1 MITPKEVFI
10 IPSLAKRIN
19 RGKLK
24 EIPGTARAS
33 INPRKILFLP
43 LKLNLAKAYPP
54 IIPIVIAIIVLTE
67 DIITEFIKYLK
78 AGTDTYPFIL
88 NICVN

>member
-1 MITPKEVFI
+1 MFI

-24 EIPGTARAS
+24 EIPGTALAS
-33 INPRKILFLP
+33 ISPRKILFLP

-54 IIPIVIAIIVLTE
+54 IIPIVIAMIVLKRE
-67 DIITEFIKYLK
+67 IIIEFFKY
-78 AGTDTYPFIL
+78 
-88 NICVN
+88 